1 MASPFHLPKKAR
13 KRYRRRA
20 QNLLNYVE
28 SLKGEKPDVAAA
40 LADSAA
46 GRIKWANA
54 KRKKKK
60 PKPSTNI

>member
-1 MASPFHLPKKAR
+1 MPSPFRFPKKAR
-13 KRYRRRA
+13 KRYRKRA

-28 SLKGEKPDVAAA
+28 SLNGEKPDVAAS

-46 GRIKWANA
+46 SRIRWANA

-60 PKPSTNI
+60 PSPSTNN